1 MLLGRAGV
9 EERLYVFVVAAFVKF
24 IVSIVTQEVPL
35 NPSTSK
41 VENGPGEIGTD
52 RPLNQIEN

>member
-41 VENGPGEIGTD
+41 VEMDQGK
-52 RPLNQIEN
+52 